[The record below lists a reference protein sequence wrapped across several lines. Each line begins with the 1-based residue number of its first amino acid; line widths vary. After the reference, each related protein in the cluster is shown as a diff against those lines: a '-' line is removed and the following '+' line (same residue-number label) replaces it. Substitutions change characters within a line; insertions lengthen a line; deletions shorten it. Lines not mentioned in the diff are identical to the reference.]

1 MKQKKIKLKHTMKS
15 THLDLTSEFVGF
27 AIKEIDE
34 KTSTYLYTHDGIKT
48 FVCVEKQSLGLMRL
62 DDGMTAVWLNEDKEG
77 LLFKT
82 SSIGNL
88 KILLRLEK
96 LYLSDGDIEISYHL
110 MENNQILDT
119 ITLTW
124 EEL

>member
-1 MKQKKIKLKHTMKS
+1 MKQKKIKLKHTMNS
-15 THLDLTSEFVGF
+15 THLDFTSEFVGF
-27 AIKEIDE
+27 AVKEIDG
-34 KTSTYLYTHDGIKT
+34 KTTTYLYTQDDVKT
-48 FVCVEKQSLGLMRL
+48 FVCFEKQSIGLMRL
-62 DDGMTAVWLNEDKEG
+62 EDGMTAVWLNEDKGG

-96 LYLSDGDIEISYHL
+96 LLLSDEDIEVSYHL
-110 MENNQILDT
+110 MDNDQIMDT